1 MPFPACCLGYN
12 VIVTTK
18 HAEAAYIK
26 DEAHLKAL
34 CERLRDHE
42 RLAVDTEFM
51 GEDSFH
57 PRLEIIQVAAGEVA
71 AIIDHQAVRHLDP
84 FLELLSD
91 ARLLKVVHA
100 GRQDLEIFS
109 VLSGAV
115 PAPVFDTQI
124 AAAMVGYGPQIG
136 YAQLVQQVVGVALDK
151 SETFTN
157 WAQRPLT
164 PQQIAYAL
172 EDVRHLFS
180 LHDHLHD
187 KLKTLGRVEWVEEE
201 FERLLTL
208 AGEESRD
215 PRLRYQ
221 RIRGWEGLSPRARG
235 ILRELAAWREHE
247 AKRRDRPRG
256 RILRDEIL
264 VEVARRTPTTIIALG
279 ALRGIQ
285 PSQVEKYGEALV
297 GAVKHGLD
305 VAERDLPRVEKRK
318 RIDPETAGLADLLG
332 TALKVRA
339 VEAAISPQL
348 LATSADLETFALH
361 RGKGQA
367 EQLPLMQGWRRTLAG
382 EHLLKVLNG
391 QLTVG
396 YDPDTGQVR
405 LFER

>member
-1 MPFPACCLGYN
+1 MST
-12 VIVTTK
+12 VTKK
-18 HAEAAYIK
+18 HAEAAYIR
-26 DEAHLKAL
+26 DEAGLKAL
-34 CERLRDHE
+34 CERLRGHD

-57 PRLEIIQVAAGEVA
+57 PRLEIVQVAAGDVT
-71 AIIDHQAVRHLDP
+71 AIIDYQAVPGLDR
-84 FLELLSD
+84 FFGLLGD
-91 ARLLKVVHA
+91 TRIQKVVHA

-109 VLSGAV
+109 ILSGSV
-115 PAPVFDTQI
+115 PAPVFDTQV

-136 YAQLVQQVVGVALDK
+136 YAQLVRQVVGVMLEK

-164 PQQIAYAL
+164 KQQIDYAL

-180 LHDHLHD
+180 LHDHLHG
-187 KLKTLGRVEWVEEE
+187 KLKALGRLEWVEEE
-201 FERLLTL
+201 FDRLLTL
-208 AGEESRD
+208 AGEGSRD

-221 RIRGWEGLSPRARG
+221 RIKGWEGLHPRTRG
-235 ILRELAAWREHE
+235 ILREIVAWREHE

-264 VEVARRTPTTIIALG
+264 VEIARRTPTTMLALG

-285 PSQVEKYGEALV
+285 PSQVEKYGEALIA
-297 GAVKHGLD
+297 AVKQGLAVQD
-305 VAERDLPRVEKRK
+305 HELPQVEKRR

-339 VEAAISPQL
+339 VEASIAPQL
-348 LATSADLETFALH
+348 LATSADLEIFALH
-361 RGKGQA
+361 RGKGPA
-367 EQLPLMQGWRRTLAG
+367 EQLPLMQGWRRQLAG
-382 EHLLKVLNG
+382 EHLLKVLHG

>member
-1 MPFPACCLGYN
+1 MSA
-12 VIVTTK
+12 VTK
-18 HAEAAYIK
+18 KLAEAAYIR
-26 DEAHLKAL
+26 DEAGLKAL
-34 CERLRDHE
+34 CERLRDHD

-57 PRLEIIQVAAGEVA
+57 PRLEIIQVAAGDVT
-71 AIIDHQAVRHLDP
+71 AIIDYQAVPGLDR
-84 FLELLSD
+84 FFDLLGD
-91 ARLLKVVHA
+91 TRIHKVVHA

-109 VLSGAV
+109 ILSGSV
-115 PAPVFDTQI
+115 PVPVFDTQV

-136 YAQLVQQVVGVALDK
+136 YAQLVRQVAGVTLEK

-164 PQQIAYAL
+164 KQQIDYAL
-172 EDVRHLFS
+172 EDVRHLFA
-180 LHDHLHD
+180 LHDHLHG
-187 KLKTLGRVEWVEEE
+187 KLKALGRLEWVEEE
-201 FERLLTL
+201 FKRLLAL
-208 AGEESRD
+208 ADEEARD

-221 RIRGWEGLSPRARG
+221 RIKGWEGLYPRARG
-235 ILRELAAWREHE
+235 ILREIVAWREHE

-264 VEVARRTPTTIIALG
+264 VEIARRAPATVEALG

-285 PSQVEKYGEALV
+285 PSQVEKYGAPLIA
-297 GAVKHGLD
+297 AVKQGLAVQD
-305 VAERDLPRVEKRK
+305 HELPQVEKRR

-339 VEAAISPQL
+339 VEASIAPQL
-348 LATSADLETFALH
+348 LATSADLEIFALH
-361 RGKGQA
+361 RGKGLA
-367 EQLPLMQGWRRTLAG
+367 ENLPLMQGWRRQLAG
-382 EHLLKVLNG
+382 EHLIKVLQG

-396 YDPDTGQVR
+396 YDPATGQVR

>member
-1 MPFPACCLGYN
+1 
-12 VIVTTK
+12 VTK
-18 HAEAAYIK
+18 RRSEADYVR
-26 DEAHLKAL
+26 DEIHLQAL
-34 CERLRDHE
+34 CERLRDHD

-51 GEDSFH
+51 GEDTFH
-57 PRLEIIQVAAGEVA
+57 PRLEIIQVAAGDVT
-71 AIIDHQAVRHLDP
+71 AIIDHQVVRHLDP
-84 FLELLSD
+84 LFALFSD
-91 ARLLKVVHA
+91 ARILKVVHA

-109 VLSGAV
+109 VLSGSV

-124 AAAMVGYGPQIG
+124 AAAMVGYGTQIG

-164 PQQIAYAL
+164 PKQIDYAL
-172 EDVRHLFS
+172 ADVRHLLV
-180 LHDHLHD
+180 LHDHLAGR
-187 KLKTLGRVEWVEEE
+187 LKALGRLEWAEEE
-201 FERLLTL
+201 FDGLLAL

-221 RIRGWEGLSPRARG
+221 RVRGWEGLNPRARG
-235 ILRELAAWREHE
+235 ILRELAAWRELE
-247 AKRRDRPRG
+247 AKKRDRPRG

-264 VEVARRTPTTIIALG
+264 IEIARRTPTTVMGLG

-297 GAVKHGLD
+297 AAVKHGLA
-305 VAERDLPRVEKRK
+305 VAEHELPRVEKRR

-339 VEAAISPQL
+339 VEASISPQL
-348 LATSADLETFALH
+348 LATGSDLELFALE
-361 RGKGQA
+361 RGRGAA
-367 EQLPLMQGWRRTLAG
+367 EQLPIMQGWRRTLAG
-382 EHLLKVLNG
+382 EHLLKVLHG
-391 QLTVG
+391 QFTVG
-396 YDPDTGQVR
+396 YDPETGQVR